1 MTLFG
6 EPRRAD
12 FGLEDGL
19 VFLNHGSFGATPKV
33 ALEKQAEWRDRLE
46 RNPPRFMRSDLPK
59 AIKESREALAAY
71 LGADPADLG
80 FVDNATGG
88 CNAVLRSF
96 PLEAGDEV
104 LSTSHVYGAVRN
116 AIRFVCR
123 RAGARY
129 VEAALPFGGASADQV
144 VDALKARI
152 NDRTRLVV
160 VDHIASDS
168 SLIFPIERIAALCRE
183 RGVRLLIDGAHGPG
197 HVPLALDALGADYY
211 AGNCHKWL
219 CAPKGAAFLWVQ
231 RERQA
236 GMHPLVISHFLD
248 QGFAA
253 EFGWQGTR
261 DPTAALTVK
270 DVLDWRA
277 KLGEHALRNYCAS
290 LLERAVGKLE
300 AAWSVGA
307 LTPKEGRAF
316 MATLPVPGEP
326 PASHA
331 LAEKLRA
338 ALLEHDHMETQVKA
352 ADGVLFIRITAF
364 VYNSDED
371 YARLAEA
378 LPKRLRALVS
388 AAR

>member
-1 MTLFG
+1 MTPFG

-19 VFLNHGSFGATPKV
+19 VFLNHGSFGATPRV
-33 ALEKQAEWRDRLE
+33 ALEKQAEWRARLE

-116 AIRFVCR
+116 AIRFMCR

-129 VEAALPFGGASADQV
+129 VEAPLPFGGASADHAV
-144 VDALKARI
+144 EALKTKI
-152 NDRTRLVV
+152 NDRMRLVV

-183 RGVRLLIDGAHGPG
+183 RGARLLIDGAHGPG
-197 HVPLALDALGADYY
+197 QVPLALDALGADYY

-219 CAPKGAAFLWVQ
+219 CAPKGAAFLWV
-231 RERQA
+231 RRDRQT
-236 GMHPLVISHFLD
+236 GVHPLVISHFLD
-248 QGFAA
+248 QGFAT

-261 DPTAALTVK
+261 DPTPALCVK
-270 DVLDWRA
+270 DVLAWRQG
-277 KLGEHALRNYCAS
+277 LGEEAVRTYCKS
-290 LLERAVGKLE
+290 LLERAVGRLE
-300 AAWSVGA
+300 TAWNVGA

-316 MATLPVPGEP
+316 MATLPVPGAP
-326 PASHA
+326 PASNA

-364 VYNSDED
+364 VYNSDAD

-378 LPKRLRALVS
+378 LPKRLRALGES
-388 AAR
+388 N